1 MTTFRISEVEREM
14 KRGEKEKKQERKKE
28 TINKVALMDCLPP
41 PPEM

>member
-28 TINKVALMDCLPP
+28 TINKESCFNGLPSSSP
-41 PPEM
+41 